1 MKRCI
6 LLAGLF
12 LTASTMA
19 ETMPYW
25 SWSAG
30 HLFEQD
36 VEVTAETM
44 AGPVSLTDSLDNGYV
59 IEVAVGAMRTDVPVG
74 YEVALAYKEQDDLD
88 IWDLFLNG
96 TYTFN
101 PSSADNPIYGLIG
114 LGLMDVDGPIGDT
127 VWAGQVGAGIR
138 FPKDECT
145 CWDLEYKYLFAE
157 QLKDGPQRANLEH
170 HTLQLGMTYMY

>member
-36 VEVTAETM
+36 
-44 AGPVSLTDSLDNGYV
+44 
-59 IEVAVGAMRTDVPVG
+59 I
-74 YEVALAYKEQDDLD
+74 
-88 IWDLFLNG
+88 
-96 TYTFN
+96 
-101 PSSADNPIYGLIG
+101 
-114 LGLMDVDGPIGDT
+114 DT
-127 VWAGQVGAGIR
+127 NT
-138 FPKDECT
+138 E
-145 CWDLEYKYLFAE
+145 
-157 QLKDGPQRANLEH
+157 
-170 HTLQLGMTYMY
+170 

>member
-1 MKRCI
+1 
-6 LLAGLF
+6 
-12 LTASTMA
+12 MA

-36 VEVTAETM
+36 IDISTEFGSGE
-44 AGPVSLTDSLDNGYV
+44 DSVDDGYV
-59 IEVAVGAMRTDVPVG
+59 IEIAVGAMRTDVPVG
-74 YEVALAYKEQDDLD
+74 YEVALAYKEQGDID

-101 PSSADNPIYGLIG
+101 PSNSDTPIYGLIG
-114 LGLMDVDGPIGDT
+114 IGLLDADGTDT
-127 VWAGQVGAGIR
+127 IFAGQVGAGIR
-138 FPKDECT
+138 FPKDERT
-145 CWDLEYKYLFAE
+145 YWDLEYKYLFAE
-157 QLKDGPQRANLEH
+157 ELEDGTTKIDLEH